1 MLRPTFLS
9 LLAFTQVALA
19 QDDLAEIERI
29 TTTASRLAVSEDAM
43 ALNIATINA
52 EQLAI
57 LGSTHIEKAMKQIAG
72 ANLQHGNGQEYLPS
86 LRSPV
91 FTGGGACAEVL
102 ALEDGIALRAAGFCN
117 VNELFEAHSEMAERI
132 EVLKGPGSALYGS
145 NAVHGVINVITP
157 DTTYGGGFAGL
168 DVGSYGY
175 KRAKLRAGKDLGEQG
190 FGINSSVTRDSGY
203 RDDESVE
210 QEKINLR
217 YRYSGDT
224 LRVQTG
230 LTYTHLD
237 QQTAGYIEGF
247 EAYKNEQVAQQNPN
261 PEAFRK
267 NRATRLWSQFTWQA
281 NGQST
286 WMITPYVRDQQM
298 TFLKHFLPGKP
309 LEENSQQ
316 GVGVQTLWQ
325 TQLNNSW
332 QLNLGID
339 GEYTQ
344 GDVLQYQHQPTTGSA
359 FLQAT
364 VPQGKHYDYS
374 VDATWYA
381 PFAQLSYRHSAWLV
395 TLGARYEHIDY
406 NYDNHMLAGRTRD
419 DGSECGFGGCRYS
432 RPASGD
438 NSFADLSP
446 KLSLSYQLSPELIA
460 YTNLAKGYR
469 APQTSE
475 LYQLQRQQQVA
486 DLKSETINSVELGV
500 KGAYNSVRF
509 NLAGYV
515 MHKDNFIF
523 RDSDFFN
530 VSDGESKHR
539 GIELELR
546 YQASSRVMLQLA
558 LSRALHTYE
567 HQQVIADTHLKGN
580 IMDTAPKW
588 VANTQL
594 HWQVS
599 DDVDVALEWHHV
611 SDYYTDPQNLHRYS
625 GHDLINIR
633 GAWQVNKDWRVIAR
647 VENVADTAYAERA
660 DFTTFSG
667 DRYFPGRPR
676 SVLFSIERQW

>member
-1 MLRPTFLS
+1 
-9 LLAFTQVALA
+9 
-19 QDDLAEIERI
+19 
-29 TTTASRLAVSEDAM
+29 
-43 ALNIATINA
+43 
-52 EQLAI
+52 
-57 LGSTHIEKAMKQIAG
+57 
-72 ANLQHGNGQEYLPS
+72 
-86 LRSPV
+86 
-91 FTGGGACAEVL
+91 
-102 ALEDGIALRAAGFCN
+102 
-117 VNELFEAHSEMAERI
+117 
-132 EVLKGPGSALYGS
+132 
-145 NAVHGVINVITP
+145 
-157 DTTYGGGFAGL
+157 
-168 DVGSYGY
+168 
-175 KRAKLRAGKDLGEQG
+175 
-190 FGINSSVTRDSGY
+190 
-203 RDDESVE
+203 
-210 QEKINLR
+210 
-217 YRYSGDT
+217 
-224 LRVQTG
+224 
-230 LTYTHLD
+230 
-237 QQTAGYIEGF
+237 
-247 EAYKNEQVAQQNPN
+247 
-261 PEAFRK
+261 
-267 NRATRLWSQFTWQA
+267 
-281 NGQST
+281 
-286 WMITPYVRDQQM
+286 
-298 TFLKHFLPGKP
+298 
-309 LEENSQQ
+309 
-316 GVGVQTLWQ
+316 
-325 TQLNNSW
+325 
-332 QLNLGID
+332 
-339 GEYTQ
+339 
-344 GDVLQYQHQPTTGSA
+344 
-359 FLQAT
+359 
-364 VPQGKHYDYS
+364 
-374 VDATWYA
+374 
-381 PFAQLSYRHSAWLV
+381 
-395 TLGARYEHIDY
+395 
-406 NYDNHMLAGRTRD
+406 MLAGRTRD

-567 HQQVIADTHLKGN
+567 HQQVIADTQLKGN

-625 GHDLINIR
+625 GHDLINVR
-633 GAWQVNKDWRVIAR
+633 GAWQVSKDWRVIAR